1 MLYFID
7 DFGNNKSS
15 HDLHQTSNNDKAI
28 ARKNGEKM
36 GKNSSKIASMER
48 SEIESQVRLE

>member
-15 HDLHQTSNNDKAI
+15 HDLHQTSNNDKAT
-28 ARKNGEKM
+28 ARKNGEKLEQDSLD
-36 GKNSSKIASMER
+36 GAQRNR
-48 SEIESQVRLE
+48 ESGAVRVA